1 MSISA
6 GKQQDARA
14 RGLGA
19 DAEDAEERCSVN
31 DARGEG
37 RPSSYL
43 NAELPMRL
51 SGHGTRDPKQDVQ
64 PERCRVKTIRWRSFT
79 GGY

>member
-1 MSISA
+1 M
-6 GKQQDARA
+6 RA
-14 RGLGA
+14 EPAEDLGA
-19 DAEDAEERCSVN
+19 EAEDAEDASSVN

-43 NAELPMRL
+43 DAELPMRL
-51 SGHGTRDPKQDVQ
+51 SGHGTRNPKQNVQ
-64 PERCRVKTIRWRSFT
+64 PESCRVNTIRWLSFT